1 LRVVATDL
9 SLVERPRD
17 RRQRCERHLHDGAI
31 AITQVGSFINNYFW
45 RVRTNLKGTLIKLGI
60 VAAMGLLVFA
70 AACGGDDDDDGND
83 STPASQA
90 TSASTSTATVAE
102 DPTTAPDDGDGNSG
116 QQQFS
121 EMSADVQDGVNGLC
135 SVAADPVAGLSS
147 GINLDIAL
155 QAALAGEYGPD
166 FPGPAESFKDA
177 YAGTDPAA
185 FDAAAADMLAV
196 CEDIGWTAQ

>member
-1 LRVVATDL
+1 MKT
-9 SLVERPRD
+9 
-17 RRQRCERHLHDGAI
+17 
-31 AITQVGSFINNYFW
+31 
-45 RVRTNLKGTLIKLGI
+45 TLITLSTL
-60 VAAMGLLVFA
+60 VTAGLMVFA
-70 AACGGDDDDDGND
+70 AACGGDDDDGGAD

-90 TSASTSTATVAE
+90 TSVSTAAPTPAATQAE
-102 DPTTAPDDGDGNSG
+102 EPTDAPDDDGGSD

-121 EMSADVQDGVNGLC
+121 EMSAEVQDAVNSLC
-135 SVAADPVAGLSS
+135 TVAEDPVAGLSS

-166 FPGPAESFKDA
+166 FPGPAESFRDA